1 MVFQRMKEVGLCPWL
16 RHNRR
21 DSEKIAG
28 AHAGFGDQLK
38 VEPVAEI
45 WSKRTGNYQEHISMT
60 FRNPQESWGE
70 EWTIQVTW
78 MRALQSF
85 TVNF

>member
-45 WSKRTGNYQEHISMT
+45 WSKRTGNY
-60 FRNPQESWGE
+60 
-70 EWTIQVTW
+70 
-78 MRALQSF
+78 
-85 TVNF
+85 